1 MVISC
6 YLKYPFPTLSIFVLF
21 EYPIVES
28 DALWSVM
35 YSIGSEFFYLEIQ
48 DFYES
53 SVELK
58 SIL

>member
-1 MVISC
+1 MLFEI
-6 YLKYPFPTLSIFVLF
+6 PFPTLSIFVLF

-35 YSIGSEFFYLEIQ
+35 HSIGSEFFYLEIQ